1 MPIKIDLRFGDCIDL
16 MSDIKNESIDLI
28 FADLPYG
35 TTNCK
40 WDSLID
46 LPQLWN
52 QYKRII
58 KPNGA
63 ILLFAQTP
71 FDKVLGCSN
80 LPWLRYE
87 WIWEKPSAT
96 GHFNVSQM
104 PLKAH
109 ENILVFYKN
118 VPTYNAQKTQGH
130 KPANKFTKT
139 IEIQNKTEVY
149 NRAKSNVS
157 GGGNTDRYPRS
168 VQVFSSD
175 KQKTKLKGTKHSTQ
189 KPLALCEYFIETYSN
204 ENELVL
210 DNVMGSGTTGVACIE
225 KKRNFIGMEK
235 FKDIFDDAKN
245 RIKNTIEEN
254 QNKNNFKLTINE

>member
-71 FDKVLGCSN
+71 FDKV
-80 LPWLRYE
+80 
-87 WIWEKPSAT
+87 
-96 GHFNVSQM
+96 
-104 PLKAH
+104 
-109 ENILVFYKN
+109 
-118 VPTYNAQKTQGH
+118 
-130 KPANKFTKT
+130 
-139 IEIQNKTEVY
+139 
-149 NRAKSNVS
+149 
-157 GGGNTDRYPRS
+157 
-168 VQVFSSD
+168 
-175 KQKTKLKGTKHSTQ
+175 
-189 KPLALCEYFIETYSN
+189 
-204 ENELVL
+204 
-210 DNVMGSGTTGVACIE
+210 
-225 KKRNFIGMEK
+225 
-235 FKDIFDDAKN
+235 
-245 RIKNTIEEN
+245 
-254 QNKNNFKLTINE
+254 